1 MPTQQTKNVRVNLT
15 KSTSKTLGRNDTEIY
30 SLNKMNIS
38 NNKQQLMK
46 IKRLKKMEWLWCKGI
61 DKRRDKAG

>member
-1 MPTQQTKNVRVNLT
+1 MPTQQTKNVRVNLA
-15 KSTSKTLGRNDTEIY
+15 KSTSKMLGRNDTEIY